1 MTADFVQFVSSL
13 KGNYEMILE
22 KENTDEPDIETA

>member
-13 KGNYEMILE
+13 KGNYEMLLE
-22 KENTDEPDIETA
+22 KEKENEPDIETA